1 MEIQTRPLMISRLV
15 MVDKCDAH
23 IEPIAA
29 HCFSCQPWDLRVS
42 LSSGP
47 KLLPYLHFE
56 VLQAS
61 LGLCFKTMS
70 FLATWRR
77 KWQSTPVL
85 LPGKYHGQRSLV
97 GYSPWGHKESD
108 TTERL
113 HFTSLLFWLRLCSVC
128 VQVLIWHLP
137 DFWNW
142 PFWIETV
149 LIFGRIRSGTGRGRW
164 GGGCSSWNWL
174 AFGSFHWDQGLLHYN
189 CVGSA
194 FDSIPFGRGAILLA
208 LCY

>member
-70 FLATWRR
+70 LLATWRR
-77 KWQSTPVL
+77 K
-85 LPGKYHGQRSLV
+85 
-97 GYSPWGHKESD
+97 
-108 TTERL
+108 
-113 HFTSLLFWLRLCSVC
+113 
-128 VQVLIWHLP
+128 
-137 DFWNW
+137 
-142 PFWIETV
+142 
-149 LIFGRIRSGTGRGRW
+149 
-164 GGGCSSWNWL
+164 
-174 AFGSFHWDQGLLHYN
+174 
-189 CVGSA
+189 
-194 FDSIPFGRGAILLA
+194 
-208 LCY
+208 